1 MLPSIS
7 KSPGWVG
14 MGATILGELNWLRF
28 REKQLHNGII
38 TRDFIKVRVVVL
50 NRKGVL
56 LILLSYD
63 VEFTITSP
71 ENVTKNEI

>member
-1 MLPSIS
+1 
-7 KSPGWVG
+7 

-56 LILLSYD
+56 LLLLSYD
-63 VEFTITSP
+63 VEFTIMNP

>member
-1 MLPSIS
+1 
-7 KSPGWVG
+7 
-14 MGATILGELNWLRF
+14 MGATILGEFNWLRF

-38 TRDFIKVRVVVL
+38 TPDFIKVRVVVL

-56 LILLSYD
+56 LLLLSYD
-63 VEFTITSP
+63 VEFTIMNP

>member
-1 MLPSIS
+1 
-7 KSPGWVG
+7 

-38 TRDFIKVRVVVL
+38 TPDFIKVRVVVL

-56 LILLSYD
+56 LLLLSYD
-63 VEFTITSP
+63 VEFTIMNP

>member
-1 MLPSIS
+1 
-7 KSPGWVG
+7 

>member
-1 MLPSIS
+1 
-7 KSPGWVG
+7 

-38 TRDFIKVRVVVL
+38 TPDFIKVRVVVL

>member
-1 MLPSIS
+1 
-7 KSPGWVG
+7 

-63 VEFTITSP
+63 VEFTIMNP

>member
-1 MLPSIS
+1 M
-7 KSPGWVG
+7 GRY
-14 MGATILGELNWLRF
+14 GATILGEFNWLRF

-38 TRDFIKVRVVVL
+38 TPDFIKVRVVVL

-56 LILLSYD
+56 LLLLSYD
-63 VEFTITSP
+63 VEFTIMNP

>member
-1 MLPSIS
+1 
-7 KSPGWVG
+7 

-63 VEFTITSP
+63 VEYTIMNP